1 MARIIFAVEMDE
13 QQLMLMTVKAEA
25 FDRIVDKYQELQQSG
40 FYTRN
45 WVELAEVI
53 DIELKELPDPAS
65 D

>member
-13 QQLMLMTVKAEA
+13 QQLMLMTLKAEA

>member
-13 QQLMLMTVKAEA
+13 QQLMLMTLKAEA
-25 FDRIVDKYQELQQSG
+25 LDRIVGKYRELQQSG
-40 FYTRN
+40 FYSRN

-53 DIELKELPDPAS
+53 DNEMKELPDSES

>member
-1 MARIIFAVEMDE
+1 MVRIIFAVEMDE
-13 QQLMLMTVKAEA
+13 QQLMLVTLKAEA